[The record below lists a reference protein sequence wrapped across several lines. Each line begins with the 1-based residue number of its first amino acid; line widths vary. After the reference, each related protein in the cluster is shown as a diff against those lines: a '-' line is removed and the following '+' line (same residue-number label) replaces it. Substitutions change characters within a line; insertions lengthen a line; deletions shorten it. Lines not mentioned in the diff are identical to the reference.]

1 MTTRESFRQAV
12 VTAVE
17 ARKALWVGY
26 SLIVEYDNRIIV
38 DTQTQTNPFLC
49 VEIQYLDGEQV
60 DLGGS
65 PNHRV
70 YGSLTVAAAVKEGS
84 GSKLANE
91 LLQHFYPA
99 LHLTTIDGARM
110 WGAKPEKT
118 KPHRGWVY
126 HPVSI
131 PFDFDTTA

>member
-17 ARKALWVGY
+17 ARKALWSGY
-26 SLIVEYDNRIIV
+26 ALIIEYDNRILV

-49 VEIQYLDGEQV
+49 VEIQYVDGEQV

-65 PNHRV
+65 PNHRT

-84 GSKLANE
+84 GSKQANE
-91 LLQHFYPA
+91 LLEHFYPA

-110 WGAKPEKT
+110 WGAKPEKS

-126 HPVSI
+126 YPVSI
-131 PFDFDTTA
+131 PFDFDTTT

>member
-17 ARKALWVGY
+17 ARKALWSDYPLV
-26 SLIVEYDNRIIV
+26 IEYDNRILV
-38 DTQTQTNPFLC
+38 DTQTQSNPFLC
-49 VEIQYLDGEQV
+49 VEIHYIGGEQV

-70 YGSLTVAAAVKEGS
+70 YGQLTLAAAVKEGS
-84 GSKLANE
+84 GSKQAND
-91 LLQHFYPA
+91 LLEHFFPA

-118 KPHRGWVY
+118 RPHRGWVY
-126 HPVSI
+126 SPVSI

>member
-17 ARKALWVGY
+17 ARKASWSGFTLV
-26 SLIVEYDNRIIV
+26 IEYDNRTLV

-49 VEIQYLDGEQV
+49 VEIQYIDGEQV

-65 PNHRV
+65 PNHRT
-70 YGSLTVAAAVKEGS
+70 YGQLTLAAAVREGG
-84 GSKLANE
+84 GSKQANE
-91 LLQHFYPA
+91 LVDFFYPA

-110 WGAKPEKT
+110 WGAKPEKS
-118 KPHRGWVY
+118 KPHRGWLY
-126 HPVSI
+126 YPVSI

>member
-17 ARKALWVGY
+17 ARKALWPGFTLV
-26 SLIVEYDNRIIV
+26 VEYDNRIIV

-49 VEIQYLDGEQV
+49 VEIQYIDGEQV
-60 DLGGS
+60 DLGGN
-65 PNHRV
+65 PNHRT
-70 YGSLTVAAAVKEGS
+70 YGQLTVAAAVREGG
-84 GSKLANE
+84 GSKQANE
-91 LLQHFYPA
+91 LLDHFYPA

-126 HPVSI
+126 YPVSI

>member
-17 ARKALWVGY
+17 ARKALWSAY
-26 SLIVEYDNRIIV
+26 TLIVEYDNRILV
-38 DTQTQTNPFLC
+38 DTQTQSNPFLC

-70 YGSLTVAAAVKEGS
+70 YGQLTVAAAVKEGG
-84 GSKLANE
+84 GSTLGNN
-91 LLQHFYPA
+91 LLEHFYPA

-118 KPHRGWVY
+118 RPHRGWIY
-126 HPVSI
+126 FPVSI
-131 PFDFDTTA
+131 PFDFDTTS